1 MKRPLITAEDLQQS
15 PDMVIPVGARL
26 TPLAQDL
33 LRKRGAVVRG
43 RGAMPLARRLLI
55 ANWKSYKTVGEA
67 CEFARALGE
76 RVRPPTALQLVICP
90 PFTALAT
97 LGEALRGV
105 AELGAQDLS
114 PHDEGAHTGEVA
126 ARHLLDVG
134 CSYALVGHSERR
146 AAGEG
151 DALVATKLERAL
163 AAGLRPVLCVGET
176 AEERAAGRAEAV
188 VSTQLGRALANTRPT
203 DLPRVVVAY
212 EPRWAIGK
220 GVTPTSAE
228 IAGILGHVRHSLR
241 QMAPEV
247 AERVSVLYGGSV
259 SPDNAG
265 EILALEDC
273 NGALVGGAALDPVRF
288 SAILAAGS

>member
-105 AELGAQDLS
+105 TWVRVL
-114 PHDEGAHTGEVA
+114 EVGSGDWGIGGQALTA
-126 ARHLLDVG
+126 ADVK
-134 CSYALVGHSERR
+134 A
-146 AAGEG
+146 
-151 DALVATKLERAL
+151 
-163 AAGLRPVLCVGET
+163 
-176 AEERAAGRAEAV
+176 
-188 VSTQLGRALANTRPT
+188 
-203 DLPRVVVAY
+203 
-212 EPRWAIGK
+212 
-220 GVTPTSAE
+220 
-228 IAGILGHVRHSLR
+228 
-241 QMAPEV
+241 M
-247 AERVSVLYGGSV
+247 
-259 SPDNAG
+259 
-265 EILALEDC
+265 
-273 NGALVGGAALDPVRF
+273 
-288 SAILAAGS
+288 AGS